1 LSSEAPVVFRCA
13 GESLVG
19 ILHRPVR
26 PRDLGVVVVV
36 GGPQYRV
43 GSHRQFT
50 LLARSLAEQGFAVLR
65 FDCRGMG
72 DSGGEFP
79 GFESISPDI
88 AAAIDCL
95 LREVPELR
103 SIALWGLCDAAS
115 AVLMHTATDPR
126 VDALVLLNPWARTE
140 TTLARTYLRHY
151 YTARLLDREFWSKM
165 FGGNLRLGQVLRDL
179 ADNVRSGSRQQT
191 APRGFLERMR
201 DALTGFPGPV
211 LIVLSGND
219 ITAAEFARLAETPGW
234 KPLLQRP
241 GITRH
246 DMPDANHT
254 FSTRAWRSEVAALT
268 ADFLRA
274 VRGVPDAADR
284 T

>member
-1 LSSEAPVVFRCA
+1 MSSERAVVFGCA

-19 ILHRPVR
+19 ILHRPAR
-26 PRDLGVVVVV
+26 PHDLGVVVVV

-50 LLARSLAEQGFAVLR
+50 LLARWLAEQGFAVLR

-79 GFESISPDI
+79 GFEAISPDI
-88 AAAIDCL
+88 SAAIDCL

-126 VDALVLLNPWARTE
+126 AAALVLLNPWARTE

-151 YTARLLDREFWSKM
+151 YTARLFDREFWSKM
-165 FGGNLRLGQVLRDL
+165 LGGKLRLGQVLRDL
-179 ADNVRSGSRQQT
+179 ADNVRSGSRRQKT
-191 APRGFLERMR
+191 PRGFLERMR

-211 LIVLSGND
+211 LVVLSGND
-219 ITAAEFARLAETPGW
+219 ITAAEFARLAETPDW

-246 DMPDANHT
+246 DLPDANHT
-254 FSTRAWRSEVAALT
+254 FSTRAWRNEVAART
-268 ADFLRA
+268 ADFLHA
-274 VRGVPDAADR
+274 VRRAPGAVDR